1 MANDPTFASAF
12 ACLEKEWQIDSVQ
25 VDTVEQFVCSVYRW
39 HDSIRH
45 LLILDIDYSW
55 NNSI

>member
-25 VDTVEQFVCSVYRW
+25 VDTVEQFVCSVYR
-39 HDSIRH
+39 
-45 LLILDIDYSW
+45 
-55 NNSI
+55 